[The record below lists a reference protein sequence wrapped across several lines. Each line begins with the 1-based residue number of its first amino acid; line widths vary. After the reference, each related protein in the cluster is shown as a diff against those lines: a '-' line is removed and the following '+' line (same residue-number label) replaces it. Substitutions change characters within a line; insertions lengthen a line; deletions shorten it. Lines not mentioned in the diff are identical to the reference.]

1 MEDLAPDN
9 HGCKAV
15 SLLITILAN
24 VVINR
29 LLTRDAL
36 GLGSVSVCLCLCVFV
51 CVCVRV
57 RVCLCVSV
65 CVFLCVSVCVSVCVL
80 PNPRASRVSNRFITT
95 FASIVIS
102 RLTALQ
108 PWL

>member
-1 MEDLAPDN
+1 MEDLAFYN
-9 HGCKAV
+9 QRCKAV
-15 SLLITILAN
+15 RLRLTILAN
-24 VVINR
+24 VVIFR

-36 GLGSVSVCLCLCVFV
+36 GLGIT
-51 CVCVRV
+51 RTHT
-57 RVCLCVSV
+57 RTHTHT
-65 CVFLCVSVCVSVCVL
+65 L
-80 PNPRASRVSNRFITT
+80 PNPRASRVSNRYITT

>member
-1 MEDLAPDN
+1 MEDLAAYND
-9 HGCKAV
+9 GCKAV

-24 VVINR
+24 VVIFR

-36 GLGSVSVCLCLCVFV
+36 GIGSTHTHTHTHIHLVIQG
-51 CVCVRV
+51 R
-57 RVCLCVSV
+57 
-65 CVFLCVSVCVSVCVL
+65 
-80 PNPRASRVSNRFITT
+80 PRVSNRYITT
-95 FASIVIS
+95 FASMVIS